1 MSDGLVSLIKADGVC
16 GADVVLFDDTF
27 KSSQSTA
34 PPREEKRIHTHA
46 YYEIFFCKQKSV
58 RIITEAGEEEYGEGA
73 VIIPPSFRHYAVVG
87 AEAYRFFVVASAE
100 ANLFKSAAPP
110 GRITFAPV
118 GEDVFFYLKKT
129 FDCLRRGARNEQK
142 LNALVKLVLIDV
154 AESLHSFDRKKEIKN
169 VKPDAEYAFKIEKI
183 LSRCV
188 GEKITLSDV
197 AGYLYLS
204 EKQTSRIIMRNYG
217 QPLGKVVA
225 DRRLTV
231 AALLLKNTD
240 KSVSDIAAE
249 TGFNTEC
256 RFFTLFKQK
265 YGITPLAY
273 RKERLHE

>member
-34 PPREEKRIHTHA
+34 PLREEKRIHTHA

-87 AEAYRFFVVASAE
+87 AEAYRFFVVASTE

-129 FDCLRRGARNEQK
+129 FDCLSRGARN
-142 LNALVKLVLIDV
+142 
-154 AESLHSFDRKKEIKN
+154 
-169 VKPDAEYAFKIEKI
+169 
-183 LSRCV
+183 
-188 GEKITLSDV
+188 
-197 AGYLYLS
+197 
-204 EKQTSRIIMRNYG
+204 
-217 QPLGKVVA
+217 
-225 DRRLTV
+225 
-231 AALLLKNTD
+231 
-240 KSVSDIAAE
+240 
-249 TGFNTEC
+249 
-256 RFFTLFKQK
+256 
-265 YGITPLAY
+265 
-273 RKERLHE
+273 